1 MVTIHAFTVTT
12 VPHVRKKGGIDLAR
26 DEPNRTFDNFL
37 SKILPCYG
45 SLDMRDKSKRVN
57 EIIKYTL
64 SRTSM
69 MFKWDG
75 LPDTIPQRMLELYLQ
90 TNGNVCITMV
100 NDNLYAFIGGLG
112 GEPNPYYMPTLY
124 TIANPALDYNV
135 NAVIDDDCV
144 VFPSDSMY
152 MGLLPMMQK
161 YATLIAENELSLY
174 INLINARVPAIVGAD
189 SSGVADSA
197 NMLFADIE
205 KGKLGV
211 VATNQFFEG
220 LKSLPYSATASHT
233 LTDLLEI
240 EQYLK
245 ASLFNEI
252 GLQSN
257 FNMKRERLT
266 DDETALN
273 ETALLPLIDDM
284 LNQRKM
290 GANKIN
296 DMYGTAI
303 TVDLDSGW
311 KLTENSAHTENTNDG
326 GGDNDE
332 SENDN

>member
-1 MVTIHAFTVTT
+1 M
-12 VPHVRKKGGIDLAR
+12 AR

-37 SKILPCYG
+37 SKILPCFG
-45 SLDMRDKSKRVN
+45 TLDIRDKPKRINDLV
-57 EIIKYTL
+57 KYTL

-69 MFKWDG
+69 MFKWNG
-75 LPDTIPQRMLELYLQ
+75 LPDTIPQRMIELYLQ
-90 TNGNVCITMV
+90 TNGNVCITTH
-100 NDNLYAFIGGLG
+100 NAQLYAFIGGLG
-112 GEPNPYYMPTLY
+112 GEPNPYYMPTIY
-124 TIANPALDYNV
+124 TIANPALHYDANLI
-135 NAVIDDDCV
+135 IDDECIV
-144 VFPSDSMY
+144 IPSDSMY
-152 MGLLPMMQK
+152 TGLLPMIQK
-161 YATLIAENELSLY
+161 YATLIVENELSLY

-197 NMLFADIE
+197 NMLFTDIE

-273 ETALLPLIDDM
+273 ETALLPFIDDM
-284 LNQRKM
+284 LNQRKL
-290 GANKIN
+290 GIEKVNA
-296 DMYGTAI
+296 MYGTNI
-303 TVDLDSGW
+303 SIELNSGW
-311 KLTENSAHTENTNDG
+311 KLTENSARAENTDNENTNNG
-326 GGDNDE
+326 GVNDDE
-332 SENDN
+332 SKNPN

>member
-1 MVTIHAFTVTT
+1 M
-12 VPHVRKKGGIDLAR
+12 RKQLGGMPMAR
-26 DEPNRTFDNFL
+26 EPCKAFDNFL
-37 SKILPCYG
+37 SKILPGFG
-45 SLDMRDKSKRVN
+45 SVDIRDKNARIN
-57 EIIKYTL
+57 DLTKYTL

-90 TNGNVCITMV
+90 TNGNVCITTV

-124 TIANPALDYNV
+124 TVANPALHYDANL
-135 NAVIDDDCV
+135 VIDSDCIV
-144 VFPSDSMY
+144 IPSDTLY
-152 MGLLPMMQK
+152 MGLLPLIQK
-161 YATLIAENELSLY
+161 YATLIVENELSLFV
-174 INLINARVPAIVGAD
+174 NLINSRVPAIVGAD
-189 SSGVADSA
+189 NSGVADSA
-197 NMLFADIE
+197 QMLFNDIE

-220 LKSLPYSATASHT
+220 LKTSPYSASATHT

-245 ASLFNEI
+245 ASLYNDL

-273 ETALLPLIDDM
+273 ETALLPFIDDM
-284 LNQRKM
+284 LTQRKI
-290 GANKIN
+290 GIEKVNA
-296 DMYGTAI
+296 MYGTNI
-303 TVDLDSGW
+303 SIQLNSGW
-311 KLTENSAHTENTNDG
+311 EITENSARAENTDDAENNDG
-326 GGDNDE
+326 G
-332 SENDN
+332 ENDATENVD

>member
-1 MVTIHAFTVTT
+1 M
-12 VPHVRKKGGIDLAR
+12 AR

-37 SKILPCYG
+37 SKILPCFG
-45 SLDMRDKSKRVN
+45 SLDIRDKSKRINDLV
-57 EIIKYTL
+57 KYTL

-69 MFKWDG
+69 MFKWNG
-75 LPDTIPQRMLELYLQ
+75 LPETIPQRMIELYLQ
-90 TNGNVCITMV
+90 TNGNVCVTKV

-124 TIANPALDYNV
+124 TIANPALHYDANLK
-135 NAVIDDDCV
+135 IDDECI
-144 VFPSDSMY
+144 VFPSDTMY
-152 MGLLPMMQK
+152 TGLLPLIQK
-161 YATLIAENELSLY
+161 YATLIVENELSLY

-197 NMLFADIE
+197 NMLFTDIE

-284 LNQRKM
+284 LNQRKI
-290 GANKIN
+290 GANKVN
-296 DMYGTAI
+296 EMYGTSI
-303 TVDLDSGW
+303 TVELDSGW
-311 KLTENSAHTENTNDG
+311 KLTEDSARA
-326 GGDNDE
+326 
-332 SENDN
+332 ENDNGDNGGEMDGTENDS